1 MCEETVYWDLN
12 YSLQFDSFGTEH
24 IKAKVSEL
32 AKTLHNNLFTHSNF
46 VFLDHNSVRQLL
58 KAREPNSSEPLIIY
72 NNLLRWAIFQL
83 DRTLL
88 EECDGAQGADI
99 PVTERSKLLSK
110 IREEKVKDYKESVK
124 ADLSDGEEIAD
135 ASWAVEEAKEE
146 VDERATDLQWAKG
159 YDSFILLGTFFM
171 LAGALIGGAPESEG
185 SYYSSTTGASTS
197 TPYPPPASTG
207 SSAAASTAAA
217 TDTAAKNDE
226 AKPAEGG
233 EEKKEG

>member
-88 EECDGAQGADI
+88 EECDGAEGAEI
-99 PVTERSKLLSK
+99 PVTERSKLISK
-110 IREEKVKDYKESVK
+110 IREEKVFVYH
-124 ADLSDGEEIAD
+124 
-135 ASWAVEEAKEE
+135 E
-146 VDERATDLQWAKG
+146 VV
-159 YDSFILLGTFFM
+159 
-171 LAGALIGGAPESEG
+171 P
-185 SYYSSTTGASTS
+185 TGAWLEDFDPS
-197 TPYPPPASTG
+197 PKKLWVKLWRDVVWNILRGVPA
-207 SSAAASTAAA
+207 
-217 TDTAAKNDE
+217 
-226 AKPAEGG
+226 
-233 EEKKEG
+233 